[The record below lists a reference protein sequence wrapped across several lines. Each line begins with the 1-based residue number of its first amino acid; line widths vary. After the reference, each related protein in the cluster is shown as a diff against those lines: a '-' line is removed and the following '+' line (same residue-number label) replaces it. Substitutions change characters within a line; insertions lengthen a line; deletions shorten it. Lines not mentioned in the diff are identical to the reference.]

1 MDNET
6 REDRED
12 PGSTDRAYLRN
23 LIIAKAVVLL
33 VVLAVVGLML
43 LAL

>member
-12 PGSTDRAYLRN
+12 PGAADKAYLRN